1 MDYQILS
8 FLSCTQT
15 RGRTGMEVNPLVF
28 ETSAS
33 TDSAIWAC
41 LTSQMRC
48 KDTAFFENY
57 NTFLKKRRK
66 KRENILQA
74 FRVYKIYSTLAE
86 TFKTFNMITN
96 KDNFCVIMGGGIG
109 SRFWPFSRKTLPKQF
124 LDFFGT
130 GRSLLQQTFDRFKQV
145 IPTENI
151 LVVTNDLY
159 ADLVKEQLPE
169 LNSEQILLE
178 PTRRNTAPCI
188 AWAAY
193 HIRALNPN
201 ANIVVAP
208 SDHLILKESEFLSAI
223 EKGLAFVAKSDKLL
237 TLGIKPNRPETGYGY
252 IQVAEHIDSSFYK
265 VKTFT
270 EKPELELAKVFI
282 ESGEFYWN
290 AGLFMWNV
298 NSIIKAGELLL
309 PELATKLAAGKDVY
323 GTPEE
328 KKFID
333 ENFPACPN
341 VSIDFGI
348 MEKADNVY
356 VSLGD
361 FGWSDLG
368 TWGSLYDL
376 SQKDESE
383 NVTLKCRSLLYNSK
397 NNIVVLPQNKLAVI
411 DGLEGYLIAESDNVL
426 LICKKDEEH
435 SIRKYVNDAQ
445 IKLGEEYI

>member
-1 MDYQILS
+1 M
-8 FLSCTQT
+8 
-15 RGRTGMEVNPLVF
+15 
-28 ETSAS
+28 
-33 TDSAIWAC
+33 
-41 LTSQMRC
+41 
-48 KDTAFFENY
+48 
-57 NTFLKKRRK
+57 
-66 KRENILQA
+66 
-74 FRVYKIYSTLAE
+74 
-86 TFKTFNMITN
+86 TN

-130 GRSLLQQTFDRFKQV
+130 GRSLLQQTFDRFSKV

-169 LNSEQILLE
+169 LQPKQILLE

-208 SDHLILKESEFLSAI
+208 SDHLILKESEFLTAI

-252 IQVAEHIDSSFYK
+252 IQIAEQTEDNFYK

-270 EKPELELAKVFI
+270 EKPELELAKVFV

-290 AGLFMWNV
+290 SGLFMWNV
-298 NSIIKAGELLL
+298 NSIIKAGEQLL
-309 PELATKLAAGKDVY
+309 PELASKLATGKDVY

-356 VSLGD
+356 MLCVD
-361 FGWSDLG
+361 FGWADLG
-368 TWGSLYDL
+368 TWGSLFDL
-376 SQKDESE
+376 AKKDEQNNALLKSE
-383 NVTLKCRSLLYNSK
+383 AIMYESNG
-397 NNIVVLPQNKLAVI
+397 NIVALDNPKRLTVI
-411 DGLEGYLIAESDNVL
+411 QGINDCIVAESGNVL
-426 LICKKDEEH
+426 LICKKEDEQR
-435 SIRKYVNDAQ
+435 IKQFVADAQ
-445 IKLGEEYI
+445 MKYGKEFN